1 MTIAKDVALE
11 GHPDKPLLYSSPS
24 ILDRRRRIL
33 KEARKIIAEVGFE
46 NFSVRELC
54 VRAGIAHR
62 TLYNAFHSK
71 DRVIAIA
78 IRQAFDDFN
87 GHVRHRTDQ
96 NTIAGVLDRTIAVN
110 RRNFGVKNYTKAVC
124 AIYFGPNTPRDVWQ
138 TLQHMSLVRMHEWL
152 EALRSQGQLHDWV
165 NIAHLS
171 DTMANVQY
179 STIND
184 WCLGRLSDESYLQ
197 RLAENMLLLIIGAV
211 QGEARTEAE
220 TFLFEMQRT
229 GQVPVFP
236 PATWAPAKVAA

>member
-1 MTIAKDVALE
+1 MTKVRQPALD
-11 GHPDKPLLYSSPS
+11 GHPDKPLLYFSPS

-87 GHVRHRTDQ
+87 VHVRHRTDQ
-96 NTIAGVLDRTIAVN
+96 DTVAGLIDRTIAIN
-110 RRNFGVKNYTKAVC
+110 RRNFGVRNYTKAVC

-138 TLQHMSLVRMHEWL
+138 TLQHMSLVRIHEWL
-152 EALRSQGQLHDWV
+152 DALRVKGQLQDWV
-165 NIAHLS
+165 NIDHLC

-184 WCLGRLSDESYLQ
+184 WCLGRITDDNYLQ
-197 RLAENMLLLIIGAV
+197 RLTENMLLLIIGAL
-211 QGEARTEAE
+211 QGEARTDAEA
-220 TFLFEMQRT
+220 FLFDMQRT
-229 GQVPVFP
+229 GDVPKFP

>member
-1 MTIAKDVALE
+1 MTNARHAALA

-96 NTIAGVLDRTIAVN
+96 DTVAGVLDRTIAIN
-110 RRNFGVKNYTKAVC
+110 RRNFGVRNYTKAVC

-138 TLQHMSLVRMHEWL
+138 TLQHMSLVRIREWL
-152 EALRSQGQLHDWV
+152 DVLRSKDQLQDWV
-165 NIAHLS
+165 SIDHLA

-184 WCLGRLSDESYLQ
+184 WCLGRLGDEEYLQ
-197 RLAENMLLLIIGAV
+197 RLTENMLLLIIGAV
-211 QGEARTEAE
+211 KGEARTEAE

-229 GQVPVFP
+229 GAVPAFP
-236 PATWAPAKVAA
+236 PATWAATKAAA